1 MNAFTRWVVS
11 SYTPPVLCTL
21 KQFKLLLNT
30 FLRYPK
36 KYPDSLLWTFFRG
49 ILQKVVNKFSTR
61 IFFVIFGPVVK
72 VTKKINPF
80 QLSVAFHIETSD
92 LFCSAKQMAGFYMKR
107 NTRLKWID
115 GNLTLFVPIFSF
127 SRKNLLNQSQQ

>member
-1 MNAFTRWVVS
+1 MNI
-11 SYTPPVLCTL
+11 
-21 KQFKLLLNT
+21 
-30 FLRYPK
+30 
-36 KYPDSLLWTFFRG
+36 FRG

-80 QLSVAFHIETSD
+80 QLIVAFHIETSD
-92 LFCSAKQMAGFYMKR
+92 LFCSAKQETGFYMKR
-107 NTRLKWID
+107 NTRLKWVD
-115 GNLTLFVPIFSF
+115 GNLTLFVPIFPF